1 MKPQEEILDKWI
13 NIYNFPLDVIFK
25 ACDIC
30 FQRINKG
37 DFRYIDGI
45 LNSWYKEGLKT
56 LQDVTLKDNNKKTYK
71 KENKNYSTPVKKDKF
86 NDFEQRN
93 YDFEE
98 LEKKLLGWD
107 NND

>member
-1 MKPQEEILDKWI
+1 MKPQEEVLDKWI

-45 LNSWYKEGLKT
+45 LNSWHKEGLKT
-56 LQDVTLKDNNKKTYK
+56 LQDVTLKDNNKKHTIK
-71 KENKNYSTPVKKDKF
+71 KIKIIVLPLKKINLMILNKEIMILKN
-86 NDFEQRN
+86 
-93 YDFEE
+93 
-98 LEKKLLGWD
+98 
-107 NND
+107 

>member
-30 FQRINKG
+30 FQRINKA

-45 LNSWYKEGLKT
+45 LNSWHKDGLKT
-56 LQDVTLKDNNKKTYK
+56 LQDVTLKDNNKNIQ
-71 KENKNYSTPVKKDKF
+71 KESKNYSTPVKKINLMILNK
-86 NDFEQRN
+86 ETMILRN
-93 YDFEE
+93 
-98 LEKKLLGWD
+98 
-107 NND
+107 